1 MTMLDKIQEMF
12 NKTLGKIV
20 QRSFG
25 RGEFCEFSTSVQFGY
40 SESTF
45 WTGSDIENDVVRE
58 RERLQKYKEK
68 SKM

>member
-1 MTMLDKIQEMF
+1 MTMLDKIQGCSIKLWVKLCKEVLEEVNSVNF
-12 NKTLGKIV
+12 LHL
-20 QRSFG
+20 
-25 RGEFCEFSTSVQFGY
+25 FSLVTV
-40 SESTF
+40 STV